1 MLLKIA
7 VGFAAAIAG
16 LVSAGLLILLHA
28 GVATVWVDS
37 QDATF
42 FVPVPVAA
50 VDLALNFVPEED
62 LRDIQRDLSR
72 FRPMIGVA
80 LEELRKCPDVTLVEV
95 ESPDEHVFVR
105 KEGQDLKVDVRTRK
119 GERFS
124 VSVPLGGVE
133 HVLAALSM

>member
-1 MLLKIA
+1 MSVPMASSRTQIYDSLKR
-7 VGFAAAIAG
+7 G
-16 LVSAGLLILLHA
+16 
-28 GVATVWVDS
+28 
-37 QDATF
+37 
-42 FVPVPVAA
+42 P
-50 VDLALNFVPEED
+50 
-62 LRDIQRDLSR
+62 
-72 FRPMIGVA
+72 VA